1 MKLHAT
7 LLVTRILRI
16 LRFLEN
22 FCTPESLLSGIAK
35 LTAELGEEDQ
45 NCREIRLYQ
54 PGLSRLFFPVI
65 AAVGVEVSTSAAT
78 RGEQVNGGEFLRQ
91 SCFACALSH

>member
-1 MKLHAT
+1 MKLHPT

-22 FCTPESLLSGIAK
+22 VCTPEGLLSGIAK
-35 LTAELGEEDQ
+35 LTPGLGEEDQ

-54 PGLSRLFFPVI
+54 PGLSRLLFPVV
-65 AAVGVEVSTSAAT
+65 AALGVEVSTTAAT
-78 RGEQVNGGEFLRQ
+78 HGEQVNGGEFLKQ
-91 SCFACALSH
+91 SVLHVH